1 MLQLNPTL
9 PITRNLDNMKGY
21 AIAIIDYSQEHDLLF
36 VCTMDNGEIWT
47 YNNKDIKVQ
56 KNISLNRKTDDYIKP
71 PLHTSLK
78 DSLFAP
84 SGTLHNGTS
93 THEVRINDLSTNFT
107 SLTTAQQNAIIEGL
121 KELKYSTMKY

>member
-36 VCTMDNGEIWT
+36 VCAMDNGEIWT

-56 KNISLNRKTDDYIKP
+56 KNISLNRQYNENISP
-71 PLHTSLK
+71 SLK
-78 DSLFAP
+78 P
-84 SGTLHNGTS
+84 NGTTQNSFTRKFTNCTNTLNLNDNSLPS
-93 THEVRINDLSTNFT
+93 TNWGNFMSGNPLNDL
-107 SLTTAQQNAIIEGL
+107 L
-121 KELKYSTMKY
+121 

>member
-56 KNISLNRKTDDYIKP
+56 KNISLNRQYNENIIPSFKT
-71 PLHTSLK
+71 
-78 DSLFAP
+78 
-84 SGTLHNGTS
+84 NGTS
-93 THEVRINDLSTNFT
+93 NFNCTNYD
-107 SLTTAQQNAIIEGL
+107 AYNPN
-121 KELKYSTMKY
+121 YSNLNPNLLP